1 MRGRASRIGLTGG
14 IGSGKSTFGALLQKR
29 GAALVDSDQIA
40 RQVTGPGGAA
50 IAAIAQRFGP
60 EFVDDTGAL
69 DRGRMRELAYSAPDA
84 RTALEAIVHPLV
96 SLHSSQQAQAAEDAG
111 TRVIVFDVPL
121 LVESGRWVQRLDTVI
136 VIDCPPAVQIQRVM
150 SRSGLNQSTV
160 EAILAAQ
167 SPRNIRRAS
176 ADIVVHN
183 GDNCTLVDLQ
193 KMAEQV
199 ATQLG
204 L

>member
-1 MRGRASRIGLTGG
+1 MHGRASRIGLTGG

-50 IAAIAQRFGP
+50 IAAIVQRFGP

-183 GDNCTLVDLQ
+183 GDNCTLADLQ

-199 ATQLG
+199 ATRLG

>member
-1 MRGRASRIGLTGG
+1 M
-14 IGSGKSTFGALLQKR
+14 
-29 GAALVDSDQIA
+29 DSDQIA

-69 DRGRMRELAYSAPDA
+69 DRGRMRELAYSTPDA

-96 SLHSSQQAQAAEDAG
+96 SLHSSQHAQAAEDAG

-136 VIDCPPAVQIQRVM
+136 VIDCPPALQIQRVM
-150 SRSGLNQSTV
+150 SRSGLNRSTV

-183 GDNCTLVDLQ
+183 GDNCTLADLQ

>member
-50 IAAIAQRFGP
+50 IAAIVQRFGP

-121 LVESGRWVQRLDTVI
+121 LVESGRWVQRLDAVI

-183 GDNCTLVDLQ
+183 GDNCTLADLQ

>member
-40 RQVTGPGGAA
+40 RQVTRPGGAA
-50 IAAIAQRFGP
+50 IAAIVQRFGP

-121 LVESGRWVQRLDTVI
+121 LVESGRWVQRLDAVI
-136 VIDCPPAVQIQRVM
+136 VIDCPPALQIQRVM
-150 SRSGLNQSTV
+150 SRSGLNRSTV

-183 GDNCTLVDLQ
+183 GDNCTLADLH

-199 ATQLG
+199 ATRLG

>member
-121 LVESGRWVQRLDTVI
+121 LVESGRWAQRLDAVI

-150 SRSGLNQSTV
+150 SRSGLNRSTV

-183 GDNCTLVDLQ
+183 GDNCTLADLQ

-199 ATQLG
+199 ATRLG

>member
-50 IAAIAQRFGP
+50 IAAIVQRFGP

-150 SRSGLNQSTV
+150 SRSGLNRSTV

-183 GDNCTLVDLQ
+183 GDNCTLADLQ

-199 ATQLG
+199 ATRLG

>member
-50 IAAIAQRFGP
+50 IAAIVQRFGT

-96 SLHSSQQAQAAEDAG
+96 SLHSTQQAQAAEDAG

-136 VIDCPPAVQIQRVM
+136 VIDCPPALQIQRVM
-150 SRSGLNQSTV
+150 SRSGLNRSTV

-183 GDNCTLVDLQ
+183 GDNCTLADLH

-199 ATQLG
+199 ATRLG

>member
-40 RQVTGPGGAA
+40 RQVTGPGCAA

-183 GDNCTLVDLQ
+183 GDNCTLADLQ

-199 ATQLG
+199 ATRLG

>member
-1 MRGRASRIGLTGG
+1 MHGRASRIGLTGG

-50 IAAIAQRFGP
+50 IAAIVQRFGP

-121 LVESGRWVQRLDTVI
+121 LVESGRWVQRLDAVI
-136 VIDCPPAVQIQRVM
+136 VIDCPPALQIQRVM
-150 SRSGLNQSTV
+150 SRSGLNRSTV

-183 GDNCTLVDLQ
+183 GDNCTLADLH

-199 ATQLG
+199 ATRLG

>member
-50 IAAIAQRFGP
+50 IAAIVQRFGP

-121 LVESGRWVQRLDTVI
+121 LVESGRWVQRLDAVI
-136 VIDCPPAVQIQRVM
+136 VIDCPPALQIQRVM
-150 SRSGLNQSTV
+150 SRSGLNRSTV

-183 GDNCTLVDLQ
+183 GDNCTLADLH

-199 ATQLG
+199 ATRLG

>member
-50 IAAIAQRFGP
+50 IAAIVQRFGP

-69 DRGRMRELAYSAPDA
+69 DRGRMRELAYSKPDA
-84 RTALEAIVHPLV
+84 RTALEVIVHPLV

-121 LVESGRWVQRLDTVI
+121 LVESGRWVQRLDAVI

-150 SRSGLNQSTV
+150 SRSGLNRSTV

-183 GDNCTLVDLQ
+183 GDNCTLADLQ

-199 ATQLG
+199 ATRLG

>member
-50 IAAIAQRFGP
+50 IAAIVQRFGP

-69 DRGRMRELAYSAPDA
+69 DRGRMRELAYSAPEA

-183 GDNCTLVDLQ
+183 GDNCTLADLQ

-199 ATQLG
+199 ATRLG

>member
-50 IAAIAQRFGP
+50 IAAIVQRFGP
-60 EFVDDTGAL
+60 EFVDDAGAL

-121 LVESGRWVQRLDTVI
+121 LVESGRWVQRLDAVI

-150 SRSGLNQSTV
+150 SRSGLNRSTV

-183 GDNCTLVDLQ
+183 GDNCTLADLH

-199 ATQLG
+199 ATRLG

>member
-50 IAAIAQRFGP
+50 IAAIVQRFGP

-121 LVESGRWVQRLDTVI
+121 LVESGRWVQRLDAVI

-150 SRSGLNQSTV
+150 SRSGLNRSTV

-183 GDNCTLVDLQ
+183 GDNCTLADLH

-199 ATQLG
+199 ATRLG

>member
-69 DRGRMRELAYSAPDA
+69 DRGRMRELAYSAPEA

-183 GDNCTLVDLQ
+183 GDNCTLADLH

-199 ATQLG
+199 ATRLG

>member
-50 IAAIAQRFGP
+50 ISAIVQRFGP

-121 LVESGRWVQRLDTVI
+121 LVESGRWVQRLDAVI

-150 SRSGLNQSTV
+150 SRSGLNRSTV

-183 GDNCTLVDLQ
+183 GDNCTLADLH

-199 ATQLG
+199 ATRLG

>member
-50 IAAIAQRFGP
+50 IAAIVQRFGP

-121 LVESGRWVQRLDTVI
+121 LVESGRWVQRLDAVI

-150 SRSGLNQSTV
+150 SRSGLSQSTV

-183 GDNCTLVDLQ
+183 GDNCTLADLH

-199 ATQLG
+199 ATRLG

>member
-1 MRGRASRIGLTGG
+1 
-14 IGSGKSTFGALLQKR
+14 
-29 GAALVDSDQIA
+29 
-40 RQVTGPGGAA
+40 
-50 IAAIAQRFGP
+50 
-60 EFVDDTGAL
+60 
-69 DRGRMRELAYSAPDA
+69 MRELAYSAPDA

-121 LVESGRWVQRLDTVI
+121 LVESGRWVQRLDAVI
-136 VIDCPPAVQIQRVM
+136 VIDCPPALQIQRVM
-150 SRSGLNQSTV
+150 SRSGLNRSTV

-183 GDNCTLVDLQ
+183 GDNCTLADLQ

-199 ATQLG
+199 ATRLG

>member
-14 IGSGKSTFGALLQKR
+14 IGSGKSTFGAVLQKR

-121 LVESGRWVQRLDTVI
+121 LVESGRWVQRLDAVI

-183 GDNCTLVDLQ
+183 GDNCTLADLQ

-199 ATQLG
+199 ATRLG

>member
-14 IGSGKSTFGALLQKR
+14 IGSGKSTFGALLLKR

-121 LVESGRWVQRLDTVI
+121 LVESGRWVQRLDAVI
-136 VIDCPPAVQIQRVM
+136 VIDCPPALQIQRVM
-150 SRSGLNQSTV
+150 SRSGLNRSTV

-183 GDNCTLVDLQ
+183 GDNCTLADLH

-199 ATQLG
+199 ATRLG

>member
-14 IGSGKSTFGALLQKR
+14 IGSGKSTFGAVLQKR

-50 IAAIAQRFGP
+50 IAAIVQRFGP

-183 GDNCTLVDLQ
+183 GDNCTLADLQ

-199 ATQLG
+199 ATRLG

>member
-50 IAAIAQRFGP
+50 IAAIVQRFGP

-84 RTALEAIVHPLV
+84 RTALDAIVHPLV

-121 LVESGRWVQRLDTVI
+121 LVESGRWVQRLDAVI

-150 SRSGLNQSTV
+150 SRSGLNRSTV

-183 GDNCTLVDLQ
+183 GDNCTLADLH

-199 ATQLG
+199 ATRLG

>member
-69 DRGRMRELAYSAPDA
+69 DRGRMRELAYSAPEA

-136 VIDCPPAVQIQRVM
+136 VIDCPPALQIQRVM
-150 SRSGLNQSTV
+150 SRSGLNRSTV

-183 GDNCTLVDLQ
+183 GDNCTLADLQ

-199 ATQLG
+199 ATRLG

>member
-1 MRGRASRIGLTGG
+1 MHGRASRIGLTGG

-50 IAAIAQRFGP
+50 IAAIVQRFGP

-121 LVESGRWVQRLDTVI
+121 LVESGRWVQRLDAVI

-150 SRSGLNQSTV
+150 SRSGLNRSTV

-183 GDNCTLVDLQ
+183 GDNCTLADLQ

-199 ATQLG
+199 ATRLG

>member
-96 SLHSSQQAQAAEDAG
+96 SLHSTQQAQAAEDAG

-121 LVESGRWVQRLDTVI
+121 LVESGRWVQRLDAVI

-150 SRSGLNQSTV
+150 SRSGLNRSTV

-183 GDNCTLVDLQ
+183 GDNCTLADLQ

-199 ATQLG
+199 ATRLG

>member
-121 LVESGRWVQRLDTVI
+121 LVESGRWVQRLDAVI
-136 VIDCPPAVQIQRVM
+136 VIDCPPALQIQRVM
-150 SRSGLNQSTV
+150 SRSGLNRSTV

-183 GDNCTLVDLQ
+183 GDNCTLADLQ

-199 ATQLG
+199 ATRLG

>member
-1 MRGRASRIGLTGG
+1 MRGRASGIGLTGG

-50 IAAIAQRFGP
+50 IAAIVQRFGP

-136 VIDCPPAVQIQRVM
+136 VIDCPPALQIQRVM
-150 SRSGLNQSTV
+150 SRSGLNRSTV

-183 GDNCTLVDLQ
+183 GDNCTLADLH

-199 ATQLG
+199 ATRLG

>member
-50 IAAIAQRFGP
+50 IAAIVQRFGP

-121 LVESGRWVQRLDTVI
+121 LVESGRWVQRLAAVI

-150 SRSGLNQSTV
+150 SRSGLNRSTV

-183 GDNCTLVDLQ
+183 GDNCTLADLH

-199 ATQLG
+199 ATRLG

>member
-69 DRGRMRELAYSAPDA
+69 DRGRMRELAYSAPEA

-150 SRSGLNQSTV
+150 SRSGLNRSTV

-183 GDNCTLVDLQ
+183 GDNCTLADLQ

-199 ATQLG
+199 ATRLG

>member
-121 LVESGRWVQRLDTVI
+121 LVESGRWVQRLDAVI

-183 GDNCTLVDLQ
+183 GDNCTLADLQ

-199 ATQLG
+199 ATRLG